1 MISFVCKRMIL
12 IIFIRNNQ
20 QINFKPM
27 DAKLKKL
34 KSLYSK
40 NSITV
45 ILKTHRTFPDN
56 NQDAILLK
64 NLIKDAESRLLA
76 EHSGREVQ
84 ELIDKLN
91 TLASSINHRQNQE
104 SLILFVSNDVV
115 DFVRLPIPVESRVVI
130 DNTFATRDLIR
141 GLHARAGY
149 YVLVLSKDEARLIEA
164 SNDKVVQEF
173 TDDFPFKNEFSQV
186 SKSELSD
193 AGRLRNLSAEFFNRV
208 DKAVNQ
214 IRKENPM
221 PVLIVSDQQNYHEY
235 IKIAD
240 EPKTILDFFL
250 NGNKQTEKDFN
261 IVSEAWNIVKEDV
274 TKRNNERKA
283 DLQKAVSANKFL
295 SDTNE
300 IYQAIKQGKVQTL
313 FVEQGLFQPV
323 IMENDQITYVT
334 DEDRNGKDVIDDIY
348 DELIEMNLKHGGDV
362 VFLPKGE
369 LNKFNGFAGITR
381 Y

>member
-12 IIFIRNNQ
+12 IIFIGNNQ

-115 DFVRLPIPVESRVVI
+115 DFVRLPIPVESRVVV

-214 IRKENPM
+214 IRKDNPM
-221 PVLIVSDQQNYHEY
+221 PVLVASDQQNYHEY
-235 IKIAD
+235 MKIAD

-313 FVEQGLFQPV
+313 FVEQGLFQPA

-369 LNKFNGFAGITR
+369 LNKFSGFAGITR

>member
-1 MISFVCKRMIL
+1 MIL
-12 IIFIRNNQ
+12 IIFIGNDQ

-64 NLIKDAESRLLA
+64 NLIKDAENRLLA
-76 EHSGREVQ
+76 ENSSREVQ

-91 TLASSINHRQNQE
+91 TLANSIDHRQNQE

-115 DFVRLPIPVESRVVI
+115 DFVRLPIPVESRVVV

-173 TDDFPFKNEFSQV
+173 GDDFPLKNEFSQV

-214 IRKENPM
+214 IRKDNPM
-221 PVLIVSDQQNYHEY
+221 PVLVASDQQNYHEY
-235 IKIAD
+235 MKIAD

-313 FVEQGLFQPV
+313 FVEQGLFQPA

-362 VFLPKGE
+362 IFLPKGE

>member
-64 NLIKDAESRLLA
+64 NLIKDAENRLLA
-76 EHSGREVQ
+76 ENSSREVQ

-91 TLASSINHRQNQE
+91 TLANSIDHRQNQE

-115 DFVRLPIPVESRVVI
+115 DFVRLPIPVESRVVV

-173 TDDFPFKNEFSQV
+173 GDDFPFKNEFSQV

-214 IRKENPM
+214 IRKDNPM
-221 PVLIVSDQQNYHEY
+221 PVLVASDQQNYHEY
-235 IKIAD
+235 MKIAD

-313 FVEQGLFQPV
+313 FVEQGLFQPA

-369 LNKFNGFAGITR
+369 LNKFSGFAGITR

>member
-12 IIFIRNNQ
+12 IIFIGNNQ

-115 DFVRLPIPVESRVVI
+115 DFVRLPIPVESRVVV

-214 IRKENPM
+214 IRKDNPM
-221 PVLIVSDQQNYHEY
+221 PVLVASDQQNYHEY
-235 IKIAD
+235 MKIAD

-313 FVEQGLFQPV
+313 FVEQGLFQPA